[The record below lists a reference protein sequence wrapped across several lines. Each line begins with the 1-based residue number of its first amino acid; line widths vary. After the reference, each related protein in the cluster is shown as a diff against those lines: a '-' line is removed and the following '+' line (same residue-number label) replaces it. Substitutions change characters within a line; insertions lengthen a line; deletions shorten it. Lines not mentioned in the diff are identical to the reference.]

1 MEKFKGGE
9 TKLKISK
16 TALDQYRQINKLM
29 LKSNNNE
36 TTEIKTCLKYIT
48 DFGFDIMNNINHD
61 KALQNSNI
69 MIANRCINGMRRINE
84 IAIKKSIRPIF
95 IIKNDLI
102 MPQSINMINAIIII
116 TTVKKAKDST

>member
-1 MEKFKGGE
+1 MEKIKGGE
-9 TKLKISK
+9 NKLKISK
-16 TALDQYRQINKLM
+16 TALDQYKQINKLI
-29 LKSNNNE
+29 LKSNNNA

-48 DFGFDIMNNINHD
+48 DFGFDIMNNIDHD
-61 KALQNSNI
+61 KALQNSNV

-116 TTVKKAKDST
+116 TTVKKTKEST

>member
-1 MEKFKGGE
+1 M
-9 TKLKISK
+9 KISK

-61 KALQNSNI
+61 KTLQNSNV

-116 TTVKKAKDST
+116 TTVKKAKDSA